1 MYIGTY
7 EIVYA
12 TQISLLALEQT
23 TEGSTTSVP
32 IPSTFLGFYI
42 KQNNVIKKWQNS
54 HKAYIHADHDYYL
67 QNYAIYFLAGKF
79 FNFICK
85 LDDLGLLYLV
95 K

>member
-1 MYIGTY
+1 MYICTY

-42 KQNNVIKKWQNS
+42 KQNNVIKKNGEIRTKHTYMQ
-54 HKAYIHADHDYYL
+54 IM
-67 QNYAIYFLAGKF
+67 II
-79 FNFICK
+79 ICK
-85 LDDLGLLYLV
+85 IMQFIS
-95 K
+95 